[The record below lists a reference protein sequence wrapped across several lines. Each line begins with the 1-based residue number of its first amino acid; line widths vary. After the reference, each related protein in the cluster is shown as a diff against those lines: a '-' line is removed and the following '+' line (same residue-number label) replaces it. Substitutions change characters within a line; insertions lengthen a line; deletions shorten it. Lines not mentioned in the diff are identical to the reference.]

1 MDPAALRTSVNQLSE
16 DFAWLEDHVRSRV
29 NQELQL
35 GALRLAAALVRNV
48 LGPAVEKQPA
58 LPLHVAVVG
67 GAGAGKSTVSN
78 MLMGA
83 MLAES
88 NPQAGFTRHPI
99 AYLKGDAEFNLP
111 STLGFLGPLRRIDG
125 SESARLDQDVWQVRR
140 VSVDPDQLSMLD
152 KYVVWDCPD
161 MTTWAAA
168 GYVPRLLEVCGLADV
183 IVYVASDERYNDEVP
198 TQYLRLLLEAGKTV
212 VVMLMKMRATDVPA
226 FLAHFEK
233 EVVSKLPG
241 GPVAI
246 MATPQLSYE
255 QLSDPIRKANDYRV
269 PLLNQVLVLGTPA
282 DAARKRTL
290 HAALRFLKEGQT
302 KLLSVARADLDAIDS
317 WRNAV
322 QAGEVE
328 FENRYRREYLTSEQ
342 FRRFD
347 EALVR
352 LLDLLELPGVGRFF
366 STAVNV
372 ITLPITW
379 AKNWLVKAVSA
390 VKSPAM
396 PERPVLEAGL
406 AAWSDGLRREAAAKA
421 ETHPL
426 WKHINEGF
434 QRGLDRDLR
443 QRFEASANGF
453 QASLHQ
459 EVDRCAR
466 AIYEDLQTHPV
477 ALNTLRG
484 AKFTLQVAA
493 IVTPVIT
500 LGIGSVLNFVLVP
513 LAATVAGQLVE
524 LLGSKYVDYRRE
536 ETRSRQQAMMAAQV
550 AGPLSQWL
558 LQWPTSGGSIYEKLQ
573 LVLRRIPQ
581 NLELVR
587 AYLSK

>member
-1 MDPAALRTSVNQLSE
+1 MDPAALRTAVSQLSE
-16 DFAWLEDHVRSRV
+16 DLAWLEDHVRSRA
-29 NQELQL
+29 NHELQL
-35 GALRLAAALVRNV
+35 GALRLAAAVVRNV
-48 LGPAVEKQPA
+48 LGPALEKQPA

-99 AYLKGDAEFNLP
+99 AYLKGNAEFSLP
-111 STLGFLGPLRRIDG
+111 TTLGFLGPLRRLDQ

-140 VSVDPDQLSMLD
+140 VSVDPDELSLLD
-152 KYVVWDCPD
+152 KFVVWDCPD
-161 MTTWAAA
+161 MTTWAAT

-183 IVYVASDERYNDEVP
+183 IIYVASDERYNDEVP

-246 MATPQLSYE
+246 MATPLLTFE
-255 QLSDPIRKANDYRV
+255 QLSDPIRKAMDYRV

-290 HAALRFLKEGQT
+290 TSALRYLTDGQA
-302 KLLSVARADLDAIDS
+302 KLLSVARADLEAMDS
-317 WRNAV
+317 WRSAV
-322 QAGEVE
+322 QLGQAE

-379 AKNWLVKAVSA
+379 AKNWFVKAISP
-390 VKSPAM
+390 VKTPAM

-426 WKHINEGF
+426 WKHINDGF
-434 QRGLDRDLR
+434 RQGLDRELK
-443 QRFEASANGF
+443 QRFEASVNGF

-466 AIYEDLQTHPV
+466 AIYEDLHTNPV

-493 IVTPVIT
+493 IITPVIT
-500 LGIGSVLNFVLVP
+500 LGIGSVLNFLLVP
-513 LAATVAGQLVE
+513 LAAAVAGQLVD
-524 LLGSKYVDYRRE
+524 LLGHKYVDYRRE
-536 ETRSRQQAMMAAQV
+536 ETRSRQQAMMSAQV
-550 AGPLSQWL
+550 SSPLGQWL
-558 LQWPTSGGSIYEKLQ
+558 LQWPTTGGSIYEKLQ
-573 LVLRRIPQ
+573 QVLRRIPE
-581 NLELVR
+581 NLNAVKMAL
-587 AYLSK
+587 K

>member
-1 MDPAALRTSVNQLSE
+1 MDPAALRTAVNQLSD
-16 DFAWLEDHVRSRV
+16 DFAWLEDHVRSRA
-29 NQELQL
+29 NHELQL
-35 GALRLAAALVRNV
+35 GALRLAAAVVRNV
-48 LGPAVEKQPA
+48 LGPALEKQPA

-78 MLMGA
+78 MLMGS

-99 AYLKGDAEFNLP
+99 AYLKGNAEFSLP
-111 STLGFLGPLRRIDG
+111 TTLGFLGPLRRLDQ

-140 VSVDPDQLSMLD
+140 VSVDPDQLSLLD
-152 KYVVWDCPD
+152 KFVVWDCPD
-161 MTTWAAA
+161 MTTWAAT

-183 IVYVASDERYNDEVP
+183 IIYVASDERYNDEVP

-246 MATPQLSYE
+246 MATPQLTFE
-255 QLSDPIRKANDYRV
+255 QLSDPIRKAMDYRV

-290 HAALRFLKEGQT
+290 TSGLRFLTEGQA
-302 KLLSVARADLDAIDS
+302 KLLSVARADLEAMDS
-317 WRNAV
+317 WRSAV
-322 QAGEVE
+322 QLGQTE

-379 AKNWLVKAVSA
+379 AKNWFVKAISA
-390 VKSPAM
+390 VKTPAM

-406 AAWSDGLRREAAAKA
+406 AAWSDGLRREGAAKA
-421 ETHPL
+421 QTHPL
-426 WKHINEGF
+426 WKHINDGF
-434 QRGLDRDLR
+434 RQGLDRELK
-443 QRFEASANGF
+443 QRFEASVNGF

-466 AIYEDLQTHPV
+466 AIYEDLHTNPV

-484 AKFTLQVAA
+484 AKFALQVAA
-493 IVTPVIT
+493 IITPVIT
-500 LGIGSVLNFVLVP
+500 LGIGNVLNFVLVP
-513 LAATVAGQLVE
+513 LAAAVAGQLVE
-524 LLGSKYVDYRRE
+524 LLGHKYVDFRRE
-536 ETRSRQQAMMAAQV
+536 ETRSRQQAMMSAQV
-550 AGPLSQWL
+550 SSPLGQWL
-558 LQWPTSGGSIYEKLQ
+558 LQWPTTGGSIYEKLQ
-573 LVLRRIPQ
+573 HVLRRIPE
-581 NLELVR
+581 NLNAVKNVL
-587 AYLSK
+587 K

>member
-1 MDPAALRTSVNQLSE
+1 MDPAALRTRVNQLSE
-16 DFAWLEDHVRSRV
+16 DYGLVGGPRPHASI
-29 NQELQL
+29 ELQL
-35 GALRLAAALVRNV
+35 GRTPAAAALVRNV
-48 LGPAVEKQPA
+48 LGPAPEKQPA
-58 LPLHVAVVG
+58 LPLCRG
-67 GAGAGKSTVSN
+67 RRGRGAGKSTVSN

-83 MLAES
+83 ILAES

-99 AYLKGDAEFNLP
+99 AYIKGDLEFNHRR
-111 STLGFLGPLRRIDG
+111 SAFSGPLRRLNG
-125 SESARLDQDVWQVRR
+125 SGIRAARSGRVAGAR

-152 KYVVWDCPD
+152 KYVVWDCPRHDD
-161 MTTWAAA
+161 MGGGRICSAVVGSGA
-168 GYVPRLLEVCGLADV
+168 GSPT
-183 IVYVASDERYNDEVP
+183 SSSMSHPTSYNDEVP

-241 GPVAI
+241 VPVAI

-269 PLLNQVLVLGTPA
+269 PLLNQILVLGTPA

-302 KLLSVARADLDAIDS
+302 KLLSVARADLEAIET
-317 WRNAV
+317 WRNSV
-322 QAGEVE
+322 QSGKAE

-352 LLDLLELPGVGRFF
+352 LLDLLELPGIGRFF

-372 ITLPITW
+372 ITLPVVW
-379 AKNWLVKAVSA
+379 AKNWFMKAIA
-390 VKSPAM
+390 PTKSPAM

-421 ETHPL
+421 DTHPL

-434 QRGLDRDLR
+434 QRGLDRELK

-466 AIYEDLQTHPV
+466 AIYEDLQTNPI

-484 AKFTLQVAA
+484 AKFTLQIAA
-493 IVTPVIT
+493 IVTPVVT

-513 LAATVAGQLVE
+513 LAAAVAGQLVE
-524 LLGSKYVDYRRE
+524 LLGGKYVDFRRE
-536 ETRSRQQAMMAAQV
+536 ETRSRQQAMMSTHV
-550 AGPLSQWL
+550 SGPLADFL

-573 LVLRRIPQ
+573 QVLRRIPQ

-587 AYLSK
+587 DALSR